1 MTCDVKMRVF
11 LQVFSLFFFHCFF
24 LNFDSRYDHLVS
36 ILSKVLDKEPE
47 NAVEMLKEFSRKEHK
62 ARFVAEKDTI
72 EGRNE
77 VPKDFILA
85 NEQKNL
91 FDVSIMIVYIKET
104 R

>member
-1 MTCDVKMRVF
+1 MNLAILLTC
-11 LQVFSLFFFHCFF
+11 SLY
-24 LNFDSRYDHLVS
+24 LNFYCRYDHLVS

-47 NAVEMLKEFSRKEHK
+47 NAVEMLKEFSRREHK

-72 EGRNE
+72 EGRDE

-91 FDVSIMIVYIKET
+91 FDVSIIFLYDKT
-104 R
+104 